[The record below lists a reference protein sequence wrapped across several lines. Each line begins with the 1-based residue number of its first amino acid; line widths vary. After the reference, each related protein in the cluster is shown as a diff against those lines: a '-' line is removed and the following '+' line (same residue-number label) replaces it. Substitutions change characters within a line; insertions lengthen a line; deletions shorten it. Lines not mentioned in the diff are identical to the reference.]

1 MSRMRIDR
9 TRSASLVFGLLLL
22 LPACGGDDGGGN
34 GGGGDGGPVGEDP
47 CGFDSDDY
55 LPYEA
60 GFTWTYRVTDLGTGA
75 RETKEQRID
84 PEMEHPDY
92 GAVLVQVTSKVN
104 GETVNFMQVQGDRVV
119 RRQQEDYD
127 ASGALERTTVY
138 QPHAIRIDQSPE
150 RTTPDAMWQEDY
162 TEVVTEPGVAPI
174 EVPTT
179 DVWLVVEVDVPCE
192 SPLGIFEC
200 IRLRRTRTQGGV
212 AEKEFFFARGVG
224 KVREVGSNQ
233 LEELS
238 ACGAE

>member
-1 MSRMRIDR
+1 GGAALRRGDQLDRGGQHSDPDPAGRPRGGDHRMSRMRIDR

-92 GAVLVQVTSKVN
+92 GAVLVQV
-104 GETVNFMQVQGDRVV
+104 
-119 RRQQEDYD
+119 
-127 ASGALERTTVY
+127 
-138 QPHAIRIDQSPE
+138 
-150 RTTPDAMWQEDY
+150 
-162 TEVVTEPGVAPI
+162 
-174 EVPTT
+174 
-179 DVWLVVEVDVPCE
+179 
-192 SPLGIFEC
+192 
-200 IRLRRTRTQGGV
+200 
-212 AEKEFFFARGVG
+212 
-224 KVREVGSNQ
+224 
-233 LEELS
+233 
-238 ACGAE
+238 